1 MTRVLKVYRA
11 VRFSPNS
18 VGRDRAIIDAVGAL
32 LEKEG
37 YYVSSVNEENLTADD
52 DAEVILTMARSPEAL
67 AVLKAKEL
75 EGRRVINRP
84 DGIRACRRSTVDTL
98 MRAYG
103 LPAAPQ
109 EGDDGY
115 WLKRGDE
122 AAQCRDDVTYARN
135 AAERDAALARFRER
149 GVEDVVT
156 TAHVKG
162 DLVKFYGVS
171 GTGFF
176 MTFYPDDDGYSK
188 FGDEKVNGR
197 PRRYRFDADK
207 MKSDAE
213 RLAALTG
220 VDVYGGDCIVRD
232 DGSYAIID
240 FNDWPSFSRCKDTAA
255 EAITFKVKS
264 DESTSRQ

>member
-18 VGRDRAIIDAVGAL
+18 VERDRAIIDAVGAL

-37 YYVSSVNEENLTADD
+37 YDVSSVNEEYLTTED

-67 AVLKAKEL
+67 AVLKAKEF

-98 MRAYG
+98 MRANG

-122 AAQCRDDVTYARN
+122 AAQCHDDVTYARN
-135 AAERDAALARFRER
+135 DAERDAALARFKAR
-149 GVEDVVT
+149 GVEDIVT

-162 DLVKFYGVS
+162 DLVKFYGIN

-197 PRRYRFDADK
+197 PRRYGFDTDR
-207 MKSDAE
+207 MKNDAE

-220 VDVYGGDCIVRD
+220 VDVYGGDCIVRE

-240 FNDWPSFSRCKDTAA
+240 FNDWPSFSRCKDEAA
-255 EAITFKVKS
+255 KTIALKVKS
-264 DESTSRQ
+264 DELINRR